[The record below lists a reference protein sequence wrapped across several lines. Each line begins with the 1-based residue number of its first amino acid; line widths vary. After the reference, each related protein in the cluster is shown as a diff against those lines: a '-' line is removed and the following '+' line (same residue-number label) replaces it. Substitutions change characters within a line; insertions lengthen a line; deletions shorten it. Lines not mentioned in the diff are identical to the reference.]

1 MHLSHE
7 ATIFISV
14 HADIQRC
21 IIVHA
26 DIQRYIIVYGD
37 IQRNSLYEDNFANL
51 WPRQFQKDLRESC
64 TVRKSVILQY
74 KYFSL
79 LAVLVIKLWPVI
91 LFKKCKPFLLT
102 VTVAIVCKLNKPI

>member
-51 WPRQFQKDLRESC
+51 
-64 TVRKSVILQY
+64 
-74 KYFSL
+74 
-79 LAVLVIKLWPVI
+79 
-91 LFKKCKPFLLT
+91 
-102 VTVAIVCKLNKPI
+102 